1 MLESLGTA
9 VLTLFIIWCA
19 FGVIVLG
26 FIGLRSLPEVIG
38 DAAEWVYRF
47 IRPKAAQASVDQVGI
62 MASSLIVVAAA
73 GTVLWGL
80 GYVLHALFF

>member
-1 MLESLGTA
+1 M
-9 VLTLFIIWCA
+9 
-19 FGVIVLG
+19 LG
-26 FIGLRSLPEVIG
+26 FIAISSVPSAVG

-47 IRPKAAQASVDQVGI
+47 VRPKAAQASVDEVGI
-62 MASSLIVVAAA
+62 VASSLALVAAA